1 MKKLKFITFMCLVA
15 VFWGSCTRPQTQ
27 EEKNLK
33 TQTHKDVSEFEHNG
47 HKYIRF
53 GWGLGHYS
61 TAGVVHDPD
70 CPCFNNDSVK

>member
-1 MKKLKFITFMCLVA
+1 MKKLIPFMCLVA
-15 VFWGSCTRPQTQ
+15 IIFGGCTPTQ
-27 EEKNLK
+27 EEKNLN
-33 TQTHKDVSEFEHNG
+33 TQNHKDVSEFEYNG